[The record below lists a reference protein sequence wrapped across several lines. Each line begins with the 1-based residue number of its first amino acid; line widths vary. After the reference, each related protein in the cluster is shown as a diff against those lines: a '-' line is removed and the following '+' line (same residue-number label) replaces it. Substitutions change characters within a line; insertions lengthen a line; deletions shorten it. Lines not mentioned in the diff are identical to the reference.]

1 MLHFNSNEFCSFQ
14 YQNSKQFDSCL
25 YLDGETLQITLFMC
39 SIAILILF
47 MVLFLMLIIAR
58 ALLPNLIKKK
68 MTINCSLAT
77 IRDIEL
83 YYLKMV
89 AGSGKNHASGGHHSG
104 HGDIGKAASA
114 YPDRFPNSCE
124 FRVPDWRSYKV
135 DGIPEL
141 ESHRS
146 KLMNKG
152 LRDPWIRNQAWLFD
166 QKVGAYPQWRI
177 SLRTAFFGFRYA
189 MVALATCLITEK
201 ILEKAFP
208 PFHGHIHLYN
218 PDKPHS
224 HDHHSDQ
231 HHHH

>member
-1 MLHFNSNEFCSFQ
+1 MLHFNSNESCSFQ

-25 YLDGETLQITLFMC
+25 YLDGETLRITLFMC

-47 MVLFLMLIIAR
+47 MVLFFMLIIAK
-58 ALLPNLIKKK
+58 ALLLNLIKKK
-68 MTINCSLAT
+68 TT

-141 ESHRS
+141 ESYRS
-146 KLMNKG
+146 KLTNKG
-152 LRDPWIRNQAWLFD
+152 LRDPWIRNQVWLFD
-166 QKVGAYPQWRI
+166 PKVGAYPQWRI
-177 SLRTAFFGFRYA
+177 VLRTAFFGVRYA

-208 PFHGHIHLYN
+208 PFHAHLHLYN

-231 HHHH
+231 HHH

>member
-68 MTINCSLAT
+68 N
-77 IRDIEL
+77 
-83 YYLKMV
+83 YLKMV

>member
-14 YQNSKQFDSCL
+14 YQNSKQFDPCL

-68 MTINCSLAT
+68 N
-77 IRDIEL
+77 
-83 YYLKMV
+83 YLKMV